1 MRLLSNRAHEKKAA
15 AVSDRPPTALP
26 VPRGAYRATLLT
38 SVDIRLPAPGP
49 NPSPPGVF
57 AAELNVVKRLDAD
70 VNDRMLC
77 VADRGL

>member
-1 MRLLSNRAHEKKAA
+1 MSNRAHEKKAA

-26 VPRGAYRATLLT
+26 VLRGAYRAT